1 MKLSVEVSRNQIMQG
16 LQSMERKLLSR
27 IMTSDLH
34 FKICSGCFVEKELE
48 GQKWKQRY
56 QLEVSCNYEMMVT
69 WTRKVVVELERNRPI
84 FEVVTIGFVDELKVW
99 DEGQERN
106 QG

>member
-1 MKLSVEVSRNQIMQG
+1 M
-16 LQSMERKLLSR
+16 
-27 IMTSDLH
+27 
-34 FKICSGCFVEKELE
+34 
-48 GQKWKQRY
+48 
-56 QLEVSCNYEMMVT
+56 T
-69 WTRKVVVELERNRPI
+69 WTRKVVVEMERNRPI

>member
-1 MKLSVEVSRNQIMQG
+1 
-16 LQSMERKLLSR
+16 
-27 IMTSDLH
+27 
-34 FKICSGCFVEKELE
+34 
-48 GQKWKQRY
+48 
-56 QLEVSCNYEMMVT
+56 MMVT

-106 QG
+106 QGWLLTLFYFFFCLSSVVDIGAIY